1 MDAPIKSLL
10 AEDLGERFLTEPACC
25 PTSGL
30 PDQGPRHM
38 PVDDKVSGRMERR
51 LPVIVVV
58 RLALAERAGTDGE
71 ERTYTDNISAHGAR
85 VFSRRPWQLGDKVRV
100 TPVNEESTV
109 RGKVVYCHRLA
120 DDRYGIGVQF
130 RDRPVMWSVVRRY
143 DGL

>member
-1 MDAPIKSLL
+1 
-10 AEDLGERFLTEPACC
+10 
-25 PTSGL
+25 
-30 PDQGPRHM
+30 M
-38 PVDDKVSGRMERR
+38 PVDHTVSGRIERR
-51 LPVIVVV
+51 LPIVVIV
-58 RLALAERAGTDGE
+58 RLVAERAGTDGE